1 MSQKYSVI
9 IQPEAQQGIEA
20 AYFWYSNCSPQT
32 ARRWLEGL
40 YKKIMSLQQMPFRC
54 SLAFENNFFETEIRQ
69 IIYGKGNTA
78 YRILFTVV
86 EDRVNVLF
94 VRHIA
99 QKPLFDLEDEEE

>member
-1 MSQKYSVI
+1 
-9 IQPEAQQGIEA
+9 
-20 AYFWYSNCSPQT
+20 
-32 ARRWLEGL
+32 
-40 YKKIMSLQQMPFRC
+40 MSLQQMPFRC

-69 IIYGKGNTA
+69 LIYGRGSTA

-99 QKPLFDLEDEEE
+99 QKPLSDLKDEEE